1 MFLGIPWLEWI
12 GYSGSVIVAVSLTM
26 SSIKKLRWYNLV
38 GASVFT
44 GYGFLI
50 GAFPVAFLNLFI
62 VFTDIYYLLKI
73 YLNKETFKSVVI
85 SMNNQYLDYF
95 LNFHQADIH
104 RFFPTFNKEVIASV
118 EHVTAILLLRN
129 SDVAGVFIGE
139 QKSEVFHVYLDYVT
153 VAYRD
158 LKPGDYLYNQN
169 VNFFKN
175 NDINRIETTCNSAFH
190 QKYLLKMGFKPSNSL
205 PRVYTKMI

>member
-26 SSIKKLRWYNLV
+26 SSIKKLRWYNLA
-38 GASVFT
+38 GAVVFT
-44 GYGFLI
+44 VYGLFI
-50 GAFPVAFLNLFI
+50 GAYPVAFLNLFI

-85 SMNNQYLDYF
+85 SMKDQYLDYF
-95 LNFHQADIH
+95 LKFHQADIQ
-104 RFFPTFNKEVIASV
+104 RFFPTFNKKVIASG

-129 SDVAGVFIGE
+129 ADVAGVFIGE
-139 QKSEVFHVYLDYVT
+139 QKNDVFHVYLDYVT
-153 VAYRD
+153 VPYRD

-169 VNFFKN
+169 ISFFKN
-175 NDINRIETTCNSAFH
+175 NEISRIETTCNSTFH
-190 QKYLLKMGFKPSNSL
+190 QNYLLKMGFKPSESI
-205 PRVYTKMI
+205 PTVYTKIV